1 MARTGIDFHT
11 SFQSHPTSGW
21 LFYCPLIWGREG
33 EDVGILNKGMPLTA
47 LWGDGDDGQHMLA
60 LTSAAAVFVALLLAV
75 AWLLWRGHDVPVWL
89 TCVTTLLLAAFTLV
103 CVVLL
108 MLPLLR
114 LLEMAVMM
122 WLLVFS

>member
-1 MARTGIDFHT
+1 M
-11 SFQSHPTSGW
+11 
-21 LFYCPLIWGREG
+21 
-33 EDVGILNKGMPLTA
+33 TA
-47 LWGDGDDGQHMLA
+47 SMLA
-60 LTSAAAVFVALLLAV
+60 LTSAAAVFVVLLLAV

-122 WLLVFS
+122 WAIVFA

>member
-1 MARTGIDFHT
+1 M
-11 SFQSHPTSGW
+11 
-21 LFYCPLIWGREG
+21 
-33 EDVGILNKGMPLTA
+33 TA
-47 LWGDGDDGQHMLA
+47 SMLA
-60 LTSAAAVFVALLLAV
+60 LTPTAAVFVVLLLAV

-89 TCVTTLLLAAFTLV
+89 TCVVTLLLAAFALV

-122 WLLVFS
+122 WTLAVA

>member
-1 MARTGIDFHT
+1 M
-11 SFQSHPTSGW
+11 
-21 LFYCPLIWGREG
+21 
-33 EDVGILNKGMPLTA
+33 TA
-47 LWGDGDDGQHMLA
+47 SMLA
-60 LTSAAAVFVALLLAV
+60 LTFTAAAFVVLLLVV

-122 WLLVFS
+122 WTLVFA

>member
-1 MARTGIDFHT
+1 M
-11 SFQSHPTSGW
+11 
-21 LFYCPLIWGREG
+21 
-33 EDVGILNKGMPLTA
+33 TA
-47 LWGDGDDGQHMLA
+47 SMIA
-60 LTSAAAVFVALLLAV
+60 LTSAAAVFVVLLLAV

-89 TCVTTLLLAAFTLV
+89 TCVVTLLLAAFVLV

-122 WLLVFS
+122 WTLICS

>member
-1 MARTGIDFHT
+1 
-11 SFQSHPTSGW
+11 
-21 LFYCPLIWGREG
+21 
-33 EDVGILNKGMPLTA
+33 
-47 LWGDGDDGQHMLA
+47 MLA

-75 AWLLWRGHDVPVWL
+75 AWLLWRGRDVPIWL
-89 TCVTTLLLAAFTLV
+89 TCVTTLLLAAFALV

-122 WLLVFS
+122 WTLVFA

>member
-1 MARTGIDFHT
+1 M
-11 SFQSHPTSGW
+11 
-21 LFYCPLIWGREG
+21 
-33 EDVGILNKGMPLTA
+33 TA
-47 LWGDGDDGQHMLA
+47 SMIA
-60 LTSAAAVFVALLLAV
+60 LTSAAVMFVALLLVV

-89 TCVTTLLLAAFTLV
+89 ICVVTLLLASFTLV

-122 WLLVFS
+122 WTLVFA